1 MLDLNLSN
9 SPNSVNYPSISWSNW
24 YQMNNKSNSN
34 SIWKRKMGLLK
45 IKSLTVSY
53 LLQISLLRSGLSN
66 LLPYWIHKWSLNVLI
81 GKKRMELSSL
91 TSSILKKEIRIH
103 KSTKSIINNREKIL
117 IRKGMI
123 KNIEEWDTKII
134 IMISIPS
141 KMMRMVYMIIWHR

>member
-9 SPNSVNYPSISWSNW
+9 SPNSVNYPSINWSNW

-53 LLQISLLRSGLSN
+53 LLQISLLRCGLSN
-66 LLPYWIHKWSLNVLI
+66 LPPYWIHKWSLNVLI
-81 GKKRMELSSL
+81 GKKRMDLSSL
-91 TSSILKKEIRIH
+91 TFSILKKEIRIH

-117 IRKGMI
+117 IRKEMI

-134 IMISIPS
+134 IMMNIPS
-141 KMMRMVYMIIWHR
+141 EMMRMVYMIIWHR